1 MEAKYPLNLPNTTF
15 PMRAGAATREPEL
28 QAFWDS
34 ERVYARN
41 LKERPKGMFVM
52 HDGPPYLS
60 APAIHMGT
68 ALNKVLKDIVVKYK
82 TLQGYQSPFVPGYD
96 SHGLPIENA
105 ALKALNKR
113 RSELSPIEL
122 RQRSAEF
129 ALTNLPGM
137 QDNFKRLGVL
147 ADWANPY
154 VTLKPEYEAA
164 QLRVFGTMVEKGYIY
179 QGFKPV
185 FWSTYLETALA
196 DAEVEY
202 ADVTSDSVYVRFPL
216 DSNLAER
223 VPGLPADLGRVDAV
237 IWTTTPWTLPANY
250 GISVNPEFDYDVVRY
265 DQGTLLLAQALRES
279 VEKAVELTGGTV
291 IASCK
296 GTALDKLTARH
307 PFLDRQSLIMLGD
320 HVTAEAGT
328 GLVHTAPAHG
338 HEDFAVGKLY
348 GLPVQTP
355 VDAKGV
361 YDETAGPFAGEPID
375 QVNGKII
382 ERLTADGLL
391 LKASKMR
398 HSYPHDW
405 RLHKPV
411 IIRATQQWFAS
422 VDNFRSQALDAV
434 KATKWYPEAGEN
446 RIGTMIEN
454 RSDWCISRQRVWGVP
469 IPAFY
474 CEACEATLLTAAT
487 VEHVA
492 AIVASEGSDAWWIR
506 PTAELMPA
514 GTACQCGGTS
524 FRKET
529 DIMDVWFDSGTSWS
543 AVLEQRQNNA
553 PHDQHYPAD
562 LYLEGSDQHRG
573 WFQSSL
579 LTSVAT
585 RGRAPYKQVVTHGF
599 VLDGNGRKM
608 SKSVG
613 NVVAPQQVIDK
624 CGADVLRLWAA
635 SVDYTG
641 DVRVSDAIIN
651 QLSDIYRK
659 IRNTVRFLLGNLNDF
674 DPATDAVAYEKL
686 GFLDQYALVRLQD
699 MLEAVTQA
707 YETYDFTRIYQ
718 LLQNYCVV
726 DLSNT
731 YLDTAKDVLYVRPTA
746 HPERRAT
753 QTAMFHIMRAL
764 TGMVAPVLSH
774 LAEDIWQHLPA
785 ALRASDKASVFLTD
799 FPQINAAWQSG
810 EVRSHG
816 EQLYALRETV
826 TKALELA
833 REAKTIGSS
842 LEAKVTLFAETP
854 EAAATL
860 ERSADLLSRLFIVS
874 QVERVASAL
883 PSVTHSANGLQV
895 AVSPADGSK
904 CGRCWHLE
912 TSVGQNATYADLC
925 APCVDVV
932 TAG

>member
-1 MEAKYPLNLPNTTF
+1 LNLPNTTF
-15 PMRAGAATREPEL
+15 PMRASSATREPEL
-28 QAFWDS
+28 QALWDDAA
-34 ERVYARN
+34 VYARN

-82 TLQGYQSPFVPGYD
+82 TLQGFQAPFVPGYD

-113 RSELSPIEL
+113 RNELSPIEL

-137 QDNFKRLGVL
+137 QANFKRLGVL
-147 ADWANPY
+147 ADWENPY

-164 QLRVFGTMVEKGYIY
+164 QLRVFGTMVEKGYIT

-216 DSNLAER
+216 QDGLAER
-223 VPGLPADLGRVDAV
+223 VNGLPAGIGQVDAV

-250 GISVNPEFDYDVVRY
+250 GISVNPDFDYDVVRY
-265 DQGTLLLAQALRES
+265 DQGTLILANALRAG
-279 VEKAVELTGGTV
+279 VEAACELTNGTV
-291 IASCK
+291 LASCK
-296 GTALDKLTARH
+296 GAALDKLEAKH
-307 PFLDRQSLIMLGD
+307 PFLDRTSLLMLGD

-355 VDAKGV
+355 VDPKGV
-361 YDETAGPFAGEPID
+361 YDETAGPFAGEAID

-391 LKASKMR
+391 LKAGKMR

-422 VDNFRSQALDAV
+422 VENFRTEALAAI
-434 KATKWYPEAGEN
+434 KATKWYPEMGEN
-446 RIGTMIEN
+446 RIGTMVEN

-469 IPAFY
+469 IPAYY
-474 CEACEATLLTAAT
+474 CESCEATLLTAAT

-492 AIVASEGSDAWWIR
+492 AIVAKEGSDAWWIR
-506 PTAELMPA
+506 PAAEMMPA
-514 GTACQCGGTS
+514 GTACSCGSTS

-529 DIMDVWFDSGTSWS
+529 DIMDVWFDSGTSWA

-553 PHDQHYPAD
+553 PFDQHYPAD

-651 QLSDIYRK
+651 QLADIYRK

-674 DPATDAVAYEKL
+674 DPAQHAVAYDKL
-686 GFLDQYALVRLQD
+686 GFLDQFALVRLQD
-699 MLEAVTQA
+699 VVKDVTAA
-707 YETYDFTRIYQ
+707 YDSYDFTRIYQ

-726 DLSNT
+726 DLSNSF
-731 YLDTAKDVLYVRPTA
+731 LDSAKDPLYTRRVND
-746 HPERRAT
+746 PERRAT
-753 QTAMFHIMRAL
+753 QTAMYEIMQAL

-774 LAEDIWQHLPA
+774 LAEDIWQHLPV
-785 ALRASDKASVFLTD
+785 ALRGSDKASVFFTD
-799 FPQINAAWQSG
+799 FPDATKERFPGQADAI
-810 EVRSHG
+810 RKTG
-816 EQLYALRETV
+816 EQLLEIRSVAN
-826 TKALELA
+826 KGMELA

-842 LEAKVTLFAETP
+842 LEAKLVLHHET
-854 EAAATL
+854 AQDVLTANLATL
-860 ERSADLLSRLFIVS
+860 QRLLIVS
-874 QVERVASAL
+874 QIELSDSPLSNVSHADL
-883 PSVTHSANGLQV
+883 GLQV
-895 AVSPADGSK
+895 GVSPAAGSK
-904 CGRCWHLE
+904 CGRCWHFE
-912 TSVGQNATYADLC
+912 TTVGQHAEHADLC
-925 APCVDVV
+925 EPCVAVV
-932 TAG
+932 TTG